1 MKKLKIAW
9 ITGDYFID
17 VDFML
22 VPYMKDYYKD
32 KIDISWTVIK
42 SHNSNIQIDGGLEF
56 KTSEQRSQCNRRILS
71 YHQTIERNC

>member
-1 MKKLKIAW
+1 MDN
-9 ITGDYFID
+9 GDYFID

-42 SHNSNIQIDGGLEF
+42 
-56 KTSEQRSQCNRRILS
+56 KP
-71 YHQTIERNC
+71 

>member
-22 VPYMKDYYKD
+22 VPYMKDYYL
-32 KIDISWTVIK
+32 
-42 SHNSNIQIDGGLEF
+42 NSATL
-56 KTSEQRSQCNRRILS
+56 L
-71 YHQTIERNC
+71 